1 MPLRKLRTL
10 AFVFTLLAAAAALS
24 LLPTGCASRLTGTY
38 QNDNG
43 AISVE
48 FKSNKAY
55 VTMLEGTMEV
65 DYQVKRDKIILSNHG
80 GNVVLT
86 RHDDGTLEGP
96 MGRMKRKGS

>member
-1 MPLRKLRTL
+1 MLIPF
-10 AFVFTLLAAAAALS
+10 A
-24 LLPTGCASRLTGTY
+24 TGCASRMSGTY
-38 QNDNG
+38 ENDSG

-48 FKSNKAY
+48 FKSGKAY
-55 VTMLEGTMEV
+55 VTMLAGTTEV

-80 GNVVLT
+80 GNFVLT